1 MLSICYNRSED
12 NEVNMPLTTRKN
24 STDSGGDSP
33 VALARSLVRPRLPNS
48 ASVLPCVM
56 SSLNQR
62 DVFTIT
68 SSSDDEMNNS
78 TPRRS
83 NKRRT
88 SSAMN
93 SIDDTAPNM
102 MTTLLASSAKKRR
115 KISDDTTTTPSIST
129 RDPPLF
135 SRINDAI
142 TQPGPNDVMYG
153 RGGDTNAHI
162 GNQKFR
168 YIVESLKSKYSHAP
182 HSEKSSI
189 AMDIVSLWRKLDPPG
204 RFLKQHDEQDDGEE
218 RDGQSVGGTW
228 YDVGDKEAKKKT
240 SQTLRDAANELV
252 ANYIQQMGKN
262 EAELLQVCVEYL
274 QSKTPGSGEVVD
286 PLVLLSRKNMT
297 QQLHQNMALQVQR
310 WKQQNGVS
318 STRLTST
325 AGSTYPVQSIRGA
338 DKLSPASS
346 AVHQDPSEL
355 EVQQKHQV
363 SFPSTNNRGGRQRP
377 TQGLTPKVVGEIFAS
392 LSSNKGCKHDFSII
406 ILGEKETTIMPPFL
420 QYSGTFKENTFAFYI
435 YECPFSQTFML

>member
-1 MLSICYNRSED
+1 
-12 NEVNMPLTTRKN
+12 MPLTTRKN
-24 STDSGGDSP
+24 SADSGVDSP
-33 VALARSLVRPRLPNS
+33 VALARSLVRPRSSKS
-48 ASVLPCVM
+48 AAVLPGVM

-68 SSSDDEMNNS
+68 SSSDDEMNDS

-88 SSAMN
+88 SSTMN
-93 SIDDTAPNM
+93 STDDAAPNM
-102 MTTLLASSAKKRR
+102 MMTLATSAKKRR
-115 KISDDTTTTPSIST
+115 KISDDATSTTTSNST
-129 RDPPLF
+129 RDPAPLF
-135 SRINDAI
+135 SRINDTI

-153 RGGDTNAHI
+153 PGGDTNAHI

-182 HSEKSSI
+182 RSEKSSI

-204 RFLKQHDEQDDGEE
+204 RFLKQHEQDDDEEE
-218 RDGQSVGGTW
+218 RDGQNVGWTW
-228 YDVGDKEAKKKT
+228 YDVGDNEAKKKT
-240 SQTLRDAANELV
+240 SQALRDAACTSV

-262 EAELLQVCVEYL
+262 EAELLQLCVEYL

-286 PLVLLSRKNMT
+286 PSILLHQMRSRKNMT
-297 QQLHQNMALQVQR
+297 QQLHQNMALQVER
-310 WKQQNGVS
+310 WKQQNGVN

-338 DKLSPASS
+338 DKSSPASNITT
-346 AVHQDPSEL
+346 VHQDPTEL
-355 EVQQKHQV
+355 EVQPKHQV
-363 SFPSTNNRGGRQRP
+363 SFPSNNNRGGRQRL

-392 LSSNKGCKHDFSII
+392 LDSNKGCKHDFSII

-420 QYSGTFKENTFAFYI
+420 QYSGTFKENMFAFYI
-435 YECPFSQTFML
+435 YEFPFSQTFML